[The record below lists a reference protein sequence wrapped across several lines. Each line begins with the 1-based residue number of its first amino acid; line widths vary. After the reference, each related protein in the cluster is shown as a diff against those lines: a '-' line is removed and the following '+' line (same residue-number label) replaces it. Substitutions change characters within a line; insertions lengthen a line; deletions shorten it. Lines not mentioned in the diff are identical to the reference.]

1 MNNIIKKSIYVSM
14 LGLFA
19 LFTSCEER
27 QEELTELMTDR
38 VFSATGVEAR
48 IVKYFLYFCRRN
60 IKSSCYTALIC

>member
-38 VFSATGVEAR
+38 VFSATGVEDE
-48 IVKYFLYFCRRN
+48 L
-60 IKSSCYTALIC
+60 